1 MLMKR
6 VGEEVRFAYKR
17 AEQLQLVF
25 GSEPEHATGLS
36 CSAIERL
43 REALRDPTADAHGT
57 SEQKLVAL
65 IHCDQLEAG
74 EPDVEGRFANDSLK
88 LTPDLSPTDLVVI
101 GWWSKLLARSVD
113 VDRDGPLSTT
123 ATCGQVVLDNGDPLG
138 RAPPGRGAGGD
149 G

>member
-1 MLMKR
+1 MKR

-43 REALRDPTADAHGT
+43 YKASRDPTADAHGGA
-57 SEQKLVAL
+57 EQKLVAI
-65 IHCDQLEAG
+65 IHCDQLKSG
-74 EPDVEGRFANDSLK
+74 EPDVEGRFANDSMK
-88 LTPDLSPTDLVVI
+88 LTADLSPTVPVVVAR
-101 GWWSKLLARSVD
+101 WSKLPARGVGVD
-113 VDRDGPLSTT
+113 GDGSLSTT

-138 RAPPGRGAGGD
+138 LAPPDRGAGGD